1 MVILH
6 SDSEDVQSDWKY
18 SVPLKFNLCLFK
30 LGHGERPLPGHHG
43 EGGLHQRPRP
53 QVPISGTCR
62 HDEDELLAD
71 GDRQVQPELRHPR
84 SELYQL
90 MSNSHQLSSRVC
102 PKHIRIVKV
111 LLRTGFFT
119 FHDEDAIAIHI
130 IPMQMSNTVK
140 PGYNKLLI
148 DKNSI
153 ITNRYLN
160 HFSAHIKPVITNSG
174 YNKQKCPVPCWSSS
188 PSLTVTNFPNFAVF
202 KS

>member
-1 MVILH
+1 MFILN
-6 SDSEDVQSDWKY
+6 SDSEDDQSDRKY
-18 SVPLKFNLCLFK
+18 GFPLTFHLSLFK

-84 SELYQL
+84 SELHQL
-90 MSNSHQLSSRVC
+90 LSDSHQLSSRVC
-102 PKHIRIVKV
+102 PEHFRIVEV

-119 FHDEDAIAIHI
+119 FHDEGAIAIHSI
-130 IPMQMSNTVK
+130 SMQLSNTVK
-140 PGYNKLLI
+140 LGYSELLI

-160 HFSAHIKPVITNSG
+160 HFSAHI
-174 YNKQKCPVPCWSSS
+174 
-188 PSLTVTNFPNFAVF
+188 
-202 KS
+202 